1 MVELRHISYFLA
13 IADTGSVTA
22 AARRVHVAQPSV
34 SRQIRQLEADLG
46 VALFERDHNR
56 LTLTPTGRS
65 LLPSARA
72 LARQAEEL
80 VAAAEFHASGGL
92 RRMTIVAPAVT
103 LTDVVAPYVATLSG
117 VDDHPTVDVMAS
129 DGMSAHEMAIRGD
142 LVITTEVPGRE
153 FTSVQFSPLP
163 VWAYVAPT
171 HRWTGLTSITF
182 DELLTEH
189 LILLPPGYSSRQVFD
204 TALRLAGRH
213 LGGSTEAA
221 NGTIAQALAAAGRG
235 VAVVSDDPR
244 FELYPVAID
253 SGPTRLSISLSA
265 FWDVHHLGERTLA
278 EVAHRLATF
287 VYERFGTTQPGAD
300 TTGWTAG
307 L

>member
-1 MVELRHISYFLA
+1 MMELRHVHYFLA
-13 IADTGSVTA
+13 IADAGSVTA
-22 AARRVHVAQPSV
+22 AARRVHVAQPSI
-34 SRQIRQLEADLG
+34 SRQIRQLETDLG

-65 LLPSARA
+65 LLPTARA

-117 VDDHPTVDVMAS
+117 VDDHPTVDVLAS
-129 DGMSAHEMAIRGD
+129 DRMTAHEMATRGD
-142 LVITTEVPGRE
+142 LVITTEGPGRE
-153 FTSVQFSPLP
+153 FASVQFTPLP

-171 HRWTGLTSITF
+171 HRWSELAGIAF
-182 DELLTEH
+182 GELLTER

-204 TALRLAGRH
+204 AALRGAGRH
-213 LGGSTEAA
+213 LGESTEAA

-235 VAVVSDDPR
+235 IAVVSDDRR
-244 FELYPVAID
+244 FDLRPVAID
-253 SGPTRLSISLSA
+253 LDSTRLAISLSA
-265 FWDVHHLGERTLA
+265 FWDMHHLGERTLA
-278 EVAHRLATF
+278 EVARRLASF
-287 VYERFGTTQPGAD
+287 VRDRFGTGSDGAA
-300 TTGWTAG
+300 TSGRAAR